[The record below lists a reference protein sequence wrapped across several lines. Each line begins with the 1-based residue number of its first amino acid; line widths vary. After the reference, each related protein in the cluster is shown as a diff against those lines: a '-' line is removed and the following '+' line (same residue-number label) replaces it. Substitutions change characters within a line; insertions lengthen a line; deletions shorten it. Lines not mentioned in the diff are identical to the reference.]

1 MEYDVIGDK
10 KIVTYNED
18 ENIFLNILKKALAYA
33 EEEKNLK
40 NIELTSKAK
49 AKILNLAYII
59 LESVLGRFILY
70 FILLGIVPIPDS
82 FEVTGLFVAIY
93 AAICFIVAVFDPW
106 DIYKKLL
113 SKTTLRE
120 RIIKKTEQ
128 LKKTRDRAIAQYE
141 DDKHNFGKLKEL
153 LGEKYGNIRTA
164 KFLIKALET
173 GSAKDLKEAKLLYQ
187 QKLKDDDAYKR
198 KLIRNGVVGGGAI
211 YLGMLAAFL
220 GGLIILL
227 PFFFKIDGTKSREGN
242 WWW

>member
-1 MEYDVIGDK
+1 MEYEVIGDK
-10 KIVTYNED
+10 KIVEYNEN
-18 ENIFLNILKKALAYA
+18 ENISLNILKKALAYA
-33 EEEKNLK
+33 EEEKKLK

-70 FILLGIVPIPDS
+70 FILLGIIPVPDS
-82 FEVTGLFVAIY
+82 FEATGLFVAIY
-93 AAICFIVAVFDPW
+93 AVICFIVAAFDPY

-128 LKKTRDRAIAQYE
+128 LKKTRNKAIEQYE
-141 DDKHNFGKLKEL
+141 ADKHNFGKLKDL
-153 LGEKYGNIRTA
+153 LDEKCGNIKTA
-164 KFLIKALET
+164 KFLIQVLET
-173 GSAKDLKEAKLLYQ
+173 GKAKDLKEAKLLYQ

-198 KLIRNGVVGGGAI
+198 KLIRNGVIGGGAI

-220 GGLIILL
+220 AAVIIAL
-227 PFFFKIDGTKSREGN
+227 PIFFKLDNIGKDKT

>member
-10 KIVTYNED
+10 KIVTYNEN
-18 ENIFLNILKKALAYA
+18 ENISLNILKKALAYA

-93 AAICFIVAVFDPW
+93 AVICFIVAVFDPC

-113 SKTTLRE
+113 NKTTLRE

-128 LKKTRDRAIAQYE
+128 LKKTRDKAIAQYE
-141 DDKHNFGKLKEL
+141 ADKHNFGKLKEL
-153 LGEKYGNIRTA
+153 LGEKCGNIKTA
-164 KFLIKALET
+164 RFLIKALET

-198 KLIRNGVVGGGAI
+198 KLIRNGIIGGGAI
-211 YLGMLAAFL
+211 YLGLLAAFL
-220 GGLIILL
+220 AAVMITL
-227 PFFFKIDGTKSREGN
+227 PIFFKLDNIGKEKT